1 MKDNKEVY
9 LVLLSVFALLIR
21 SILFARIVVLYII
34 VLCFIWGRKEKS
46 FVNPYFL
53 FAATPLSLFIYVN
66 VSNQYM
72 LDLTFET
79 WGIAIINMVAF
90 VLALRHTSDFR
101 LEKSCKGPS
110 DNKLLLH
117 TLIFASIALFSSVM
131 EYIMQR
137 PFFLSSVLNLCSVPA
152 LICAIK
158 SKKKVLIILVFLV
171 FIVTSI
177 GFLSK
182 SFVLTYILAT
192 IIGFEKYII
201 KNERQKKNVVALTA
215 VGMVIMVL
223 SFTFANKDRGT
234 RSAQDTVDYYTKYS
248 DIEWNSPNALFM
260 PYMYLTTPWAN
271 LQYLME
277 SQDERTYGLW
287 LFKPLLG
294 YLQLDE
300 NYKPEYRMRAYS
312 TFNTFTFISTNFKDF
327 GYWLSI
333 LSSLLLG
340 FFVKKVYS
348 RYRKSRSPLDVAC
361 YVYVGLAVLEMFF
374 SNEFFTQSFPFTI
387 VIIMG
392 LYKLFFFNKSKPQL
406 ESNTY

>member
-1 MKDNKEVY
+1 
-9 LVLLSVFALLIR
+9 
-21 SILFARIVVLYII
+21 
-34 VLCFIWGRKEKS
+34 
-46 FVNPYFL
+46 
-53 FAATPLSLFIYVN
+53 
-66 VSNQYM
+66 
-72 LDLTFET
+72 
-79 WGIAIINMVAF
+79 
-90 VLALRHTSDFR
+90 
-101 LEKSCKGPS
+101 
-110 DNKLLLH
+110 
-117 TLIFASIALFSSVM
+117 
-131 EYIMQR
+131 
-137 PFFLSSVLNLCSVPA
+137 
-152 LICAIK
+152 
-158 SKKKVLIILVFLV
+158 
-171 FIVTSI
+171 
-177 GFLSK
+177 
-182 SFVLTYILAT
+182 
-192 IIGFEKYII
+192 
-201 KNERQKKNVVALTA
+201 
-215 VGMVIMVL
+215 MVL